1 MNSDE
6 TRLTAQLVQSVEHGT
21 LNPRVVGSSPM
32 LGSCSTYWASLV
44 GQLVKLLAMRE
55 ACIRFLDWG
64 RSPGEGTGYPF
75 QYSWASLVA
84 QLVKN
89 LLTMRETWV
98 QSLG

>member
-55 ACIRFLDWG
+55 ACIRFLDWEDPLEKG
-64 RSPGEGTGYPF
+64 QAIHS
-75 QYSWASLVA
+75 
-84 QLVKN
+84 N
-89 LLTMRETWV
+89 I
-98 QSLG
+98 LGLPW

>member
-55 ACIRFLDWG
+55 ACNRFLDWEDPLEKG
-64 RSPGEGTGYPF
+64 QAIHS
-75 QYSWASLVA
+75 
-84 QLVKN
+84 N
-89 LLTMRETWV
+89 I
-98 QSLG
+98 LGLPW